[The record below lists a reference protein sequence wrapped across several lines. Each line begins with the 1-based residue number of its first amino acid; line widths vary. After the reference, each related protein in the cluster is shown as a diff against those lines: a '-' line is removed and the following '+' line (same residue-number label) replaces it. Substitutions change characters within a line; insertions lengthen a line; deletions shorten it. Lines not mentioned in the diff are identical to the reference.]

1 MIHNQFFSD
10 MTASDLQNRVQD
22 IIRIY
27 GPPHYPT
34 KRNPVGTLNERFWAA
49 FYAALN
55 EVLFENRENQYYQ
68 FNGKIHETRSPYLI
82 MDQISN
88 DIMVAA
94 QNWSGYAALAELRN
108 NRHTSGIHNC
118 LKGMVQQQGIFDRR
132 KPYIHVNNGVI
143 DFSSGSPKLVGFSPE
158 LVSRNLVPI
167 DYIAGVKCPKFLAEL
182 LAPLPEADRVLLQK
196 LFGMFLSGMNFL
208 QKIVILEGAAESGK
222 SQLAIVA
229 RELIGDYNCSELRVG
244 HLDDRFEIGRLLG
257 KLLLIGADVSGD
269 FLMHP
274 SAYKLKG
281 LTGGDL
287 QTGERKNAN
296 APFNFF
302 GLFCVLITC
311 NSRLITR
318 IDGDR
323 GAWLRRLILF
333 LYDQR
338 KQLKNIPNFGHKL
351 VQDEGSG
358 ILNWALEGLLSLN
371 DEVANNGDII
381 LTPEQKQRTEALLD
395 ESEGLRHFVMNCIK
409 ADPQDDLTTDEII
422 EAYALYCA
430 DPCRGWIINTYLVQR
445 QLPNVMLQLF
455 HTVPNGN
462 IVRNGKRA
470 RGYRNVTLI

>member
-1 MIHNQFFSD
+1 MTIQNQLFSD
-10 MTASDLQNRVQD
+10 TTGLDLQSLVQA
-22 IIRIY
+22 Y

-49 FYAALN
+49 FYATSN
-55 EVLFENRENQYYQ
+55 EVLFENRENQCYQ
-68 FNGKIHETRSPYLI
+68 FTGKIHEPRSEHLI
-82 MDQISN
+82 LDQISN
-88 DIMVAA
+88 DIMTAA
-94 QNWSGYAALAELRN
+94 RNWSGYDPLAELRN
-108 NRHTSGIHNC
+108 NRHTSGVFRY
-118 LKGMVQQQGIFDRR
+118 LKGMVQQEGIFDKRR
-132 KPYIHVNNGVI
+132 PYIHVNNGVI
-143 DFSSGSPKLVGFSPE
+143 DFSTRSPKLVSFSPK

-167 DYIAGVKCPKFLAEL
+167 DYVAGAKCPKFVAEL
-182 LAPLPEADRVLLQK
+182 LAPLPEVDRTLLQK
-196 LFGMFLSGMNFL
+196 LFGMFLCGHNFL

-229 RELIGDYNCSELRVG
+229 RELIGDYNCAELRVA

-287 QTGERKNAN
+287 LGGERKNLN
-296 APFNFF
+296 TLFTLF
-302 GLFCVLITC
+302 GFFCVLITC

-338 KQLKNIPNFGHKL
+338 KHLKNIPNFGRWL
-351 VQDEGSG
+351 VQNEGSG

-371 DEVANNGDII
+371 EEVDTQGDII
-381 LTPEQKQRTEALLD
+381 LSTEQKQRTEALLD
-395 ESEGLRHFVMNCIK
+395 ESEGLRHFVINCIT
-409 ADPQDDLTTDEII
+409 ADKYKDLTTEEIV
-422 EAYALYCA
+422 EKYALYCA
-430 DPCRGWIINTYLVQR
+430 DPCRGWIVNTYLVQR
-445 QLPNVMLQLF
+445 QLPNIMLQIF
-455 HTVPNGN
+455 KTVPNHN
-462 IVRNGKRA
+462 LIRNEKKA
-470 RGYRNVTLI
+470 RGYRNVTFI